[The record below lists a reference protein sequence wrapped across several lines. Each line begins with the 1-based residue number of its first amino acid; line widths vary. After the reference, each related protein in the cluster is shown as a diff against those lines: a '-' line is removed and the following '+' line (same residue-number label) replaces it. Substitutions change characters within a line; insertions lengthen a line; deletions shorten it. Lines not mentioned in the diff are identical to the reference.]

1 MFAISCKKGAAKL
14 DINDVEVHRAY
25 QDSILNQTKSS
36 IEGLQKL
43 QLLIEEY
50 KSLERDQDR
59 ENSNLDYYI
68 ARLYNN
74 IFYKPAFYLIFDTV
88 SNNVID
94 TITYIKFKD
103 SARLYAKKS
112 LNVDKNNLYAYALLA
127 DNLYMET
134 ATFYRSNNRAP
145 FQAIKSINEFTSNL
159 NLVAENAM
167 RLYGIDTST
176 GKSKGQTII
185 EYSYYFINMF
195 ALKNF
200 NYDNVDYENNST
212 SIIQL
217 EKYMSV
223 LDKSETFYKLNKKF
237 YLSDNKAIKNIIK
250 IAKIKLEEI
259 NKKEQEEIEANKR
272 REALNNINLKH
283 KYSYVNSYAGVSAQ
297 LDLWTSSDY
306 VQVTTAG
313 TRGRGIYSREDDILH
328 FTSTS
333 GISLTGDVKIELD
346 KNYNIILT
354 ILSTGAR
361 YIQDDNGYYIKNNI
375 STTR

>member
-176 GKSKGQTII
+176 GKSK
-185 EYSYYFINMF
+185 
-195 ALKNF
+195 
-200 NYDNVDYENNST
+200 
-212 SIIQL
+212 
-217 EKYMSV
+217 
-223 LDKSETFYKLNKKF
+223 
-237 YLSDNKAIKNIIK
+237 
-250 IAKIKLEEI
+250 AKHR
-259 NKKEQEEIEANKR
+259 Q
-272 REALNNINLKH
+272 
-283 KYSYVNSYAGVSAQ
+283 Q
-297 LDLWTSSDY
+297 
-306 VQVTTAG
+306 
-313 TRGRGIYSREDDILH
+313 
-328 FTSTS
+328 
-333 GISLTGDVKIELD
+333 
-346 KNYNIILT
+346 
-354 ILSTGAR
+354 AR
-361 YIQDDNGYYIKNNI
+361 Y
-375 STTR
+375 